1 MNKRIMT
8 LIGTLAI
15 GIAAF
20 SMPVYAKGKDLSF
33 VLPDKIVAGQGF
45 TSLKFSAEVKNVSEN
60 AKVSVDFGNSIPEKT
75 VKKTTYKDGILTV
88 YLAGGEELFP
98 DNTLEIGEI
107 TVKND
112 ENNGKNLYVELLPET
127 VEIVNS
133 GYTVV
138 KDIDAERE
146 EIKLTG
152 SGTEAPEIEKP
163 DPGDPDPE
171 TPQELDTTKLNALL
185 EELKVLNPQDYTQES
200 WNALSALMEQA
211 SELVKNDKVS
221 QEQINNMITQ
231 LNAAKENLQPVSKLD
246 TTKLNALLEE
256 LKGMDPQIYTQ
267 ESWNTVA
274 ALIEQAE
281 ELLKSGT
288 ASQEQIDNM
297 FNQLK
302 TAKENLQPG
311 TLPSPDP
318 EQARQN
324 LQTLMDELNNLLSS
338 EYTAESWNELYA
350 LMKKANSLLENGA
363 SKAEYDAM
371 TAKLIEAKS
380 KLVKAEGDPAPTP
393 DPKPT
398 PGGGSISGEE
408 VNTQKPQ
415 NPIKDTIQGVLTG
428 DNTPVVALA
437 LVGILSLAVI
447 LGILFS
453 KKMQKK

>member
-15 GIAAF
+15 GLAAF

-152 SGTEAPEIEKP
+152 SGAVAPEEEKP
-163 DPGDPDPE
+163 DSEKPDI
-171 TPQELDTTKLNALL
+171 KAL
-185 EELKVLNPQDYTQES
+185 EELLKTLNNLNPQDYTQES

-231 LNAAKENLQPVSKLD
+231 LNAAKENLQPVSKDVD
-246 TTKLNALLEE
+246 TTQLNALLEE

-267 ESWNTVA
+267 ESWNTVV

-288 ASQEQIDNM
+288 ASQEQIDDM
-297 FNQLK
+297 LNQLK
-302 TAKENLQPG
+302 AAKEKLVIISGSENL
-311 TLPSPDP
+311 
-318 EQARQN
+318 EQI
-324 LQTLMDELNNLLSS
+324 LLELNKLLSS
-338 EYTAESWNELYA
+338 EYTPESWNELYT
-350 LMKKANSLLENGA
+350 LMKEANSLLENGA

-380 KLVKAEGDPAPTP
+380 KLVKAEGEDGKHGA
-393 DPKPT
+393 
-398 PGGGSISGEE
+398 ISGEE

>member
-1 MNKRIMT
+1 MT

-15 GIAAF
+15 GLAAF

-45 TSLKFSAEVKNVSEN
+45 TSLKFSAEVKNISEN

-138 KDIDAERE
+138 EDIDEVRD
-146 EIKLTG
+146 EITLTG
-152 SGTEAPEIEKP
+152 SGTEAPEEEKPEPEKP
-163 DPGDPDPE
+163 DI
-171 TPQELDTTKLNALL
+171 KVL
-185 EELKVLNPQDYTQES
+185 EELLKTLNNLNPQDYTQES

-221 QEQINNMITQ
+221 QEQINTMITQ
-231 LNAAKENLQPVSKLD
+231 LKAAKENLQPVSKDVD
-246 TTKLNALLEE
+246 TTQLNALLEE
-256 LKGMDPQIYTQ
+256 LKEMDPQIYTQ

-288 ASQEQIDNM
+288 ASQEQIDDMLNR
-297 FNQLK
+297 LK
-302 TAKENLQPG
+302 AAKENLQPG
-311 TLPSPDP
+311 TFPSPDP
-318 EQARQN
+318 EQAKQN

-350 LMKKANSLLENGA
+350 LMKEANSLLENGA

-380 KLVKAEGDPAPTP
+380 KLVKAEG
-393 DPKPT
+393 
-398 PGGGSISGEE
+398 GNGQNGSISGEE

>member
-1 MNKRIMT
+1 MNKKIMT

-20 SMPVYAKGKDLSF
+20 SVPVYAKGKDLSF
-33 VLPDKIVAGQGF
+33 VLPLQAEQGF

-60 AKVSVDFGNSIPEKT
+60 AKVSIDFNKSIPEKT

-112 ENNGKNLYVELLPET
+112 ENNGKDLYVELLPET
-127 VEIVNS
+127 VEIVNN
-133 GYTVV
+133 GYMIVEE
-138 KDIDAERE
+138 IDPVRE

-152 SGTEAPEIEKP
+152 SGAEAPEEEKPEPEKP
-163 DPGDPDPE
+163 DI
-171 TPQELDTTKLNALL
+171 KVL
-185 EELKVLNPQDYTQES
+185 EELLKTLNNLNPQDYTQES

-221 QEQINNMITQ
+221 QEQINTMITQ
-231 LNAAKENLQPVSKLD
+231 LKAAKENLQPVSKDVD
-246 TTKLNALLEE
+246 TTQLNALLEE
-256 LKGMDPQIYTQ
+256 LKEMDPQIYTQ

-288 ASQEQIDNM
+288 ASQEQIDDM
-297 FNQLK
+297 LNQLK
-302 TAKENLQPG
+302 AAKENLVIMSG
-311 TLPSPDP
+311 RENL
-318 EQARQN
+318 EQI
-324 LQTLMDELNNLLSS
+324 LLELNKLLSS
-338 EYTAESWNELYA
+338 EYTSESWNELYT
-350 LMKKANSLLENGA
+350 LMKEANSLLENGA

-380 KLVKAEGDPAPTP
+380 KLVKAEG
-393 DPKPT
+393 
-398 PGGGSISGEE
+398 GNGQNGSISGEE

-453 KKMQKK
+453 KKMKKK

>member
-152 SGTEAPEIEKP
+152 SGAVAPEEEKP
-163 DPGDPDPE
+163 DPEKPDI
-171 TPQELDTTKLNALL
+171 KAL
-185 EELKVLNPQDYTQES
+185 EELLKTLNNLNPQDYTQES

-231 LNAAKENLQPVSKLD
+231 LNAAKENLQPVSKDVD
-246 TTKLNALLEE
+246 TTQLNALLEE

-288 ASQEQIDNM
+288 ASQEQIDDM
-297 FNQLK
+297 LNQLK
-302 TAKENLQPG
+302 AAKENLQPG

-318 EQARQN
+318 EQAKQN

-338 EYTAESWNELYA
+338 EYTPESWNELYT
-350 LMKKANSLLENGA
+350 LMKEANSLLENGA

-380 KLVKAEGDPAPTP
+380 KLVKAEPDPAPTP

-408 VNTQKPQ
+408 VNSQKPQKPQ

-437 LVGILSLAVI
+437 LVGILSLAAI

>member
-1 MNKRIMT
+1 MNKKIMT

-20 SMPVYAKGKDLSF
+20 SVPVYAKGKDLSF
-33 VLPDKIVAGQGF
+33 VLPLQAEQGF

-60 AKVSVDFGNSIPEKT
+60 AKVSIDFNKSIPEKT

-112 ENNGKNLYVELLPET
+112 ENNGKDLYVELLPET
-127 VEIVNS
+127 VEIVNN
-133 GYTVV
+133 GYMIVEE
-138 KDIDAERE
+138 IDPVRE

-152 SGTEAPEIEKP
+152 SGAEAPEEEKPEPEKP
-163 DPGDPDPE
+163 DI
-171 TPQELDTTKLNALL
+171 KVL
-185 EELKVLNPQDYTQES
+185 EELLKTLNNLNPQDYTQES

-221 QEQINNMITQ
+221 QEQINTMITQ
-231 LNAAKENLQPVSKLD
+231 LKAAKENLQPVSKDVD
-246 TTKLNALLEE
+246 TTQLNALLEE
-256 LKGMDPQIYTQ
+256 LKEMDPQIYTQ

-288 ASQEQIDNM
+288 ASQEQIDDM
-297 FNQLK
+297 LNQLK
-302 TAKENLQPG
+302 AAKENLVIMSG
-311 TLPSPDP
+311 RENL
-318 EQARQN
+318 EQI
-324 LQTLMDELNNLLSS
+324 LLELNKLLSS
-338 EYTAESWNELYA
+338 EYTSESWNELYT
-350 LMKKANSLLENGA
+350 LMKEANSLLENGA

-380 KLVKAEGDPAPTP
+380 KLVKAEG
-393 DPKPT
+393 
-398 PGGGSISGEE
+398 GNGQSGSISGEE
-408 VNTQKPQ
+408 VNSQKPQKPQ

>member
-15 GIAAF
+15 GLAAF

-60 AKVSVDFGNSIPEKT
+60 AKVSVDFENSIPEKT

-127 VEIVNS
+127 IEIVNS

-138 KDIDAERE
+138 EDIDEVRDK
-146 EIKLTG
+146 ITLTG
-152 SGTEAPEIEKP
+152 SGTEAPEEEKP
-163 DPGDPDPE
+163 DKEDPDEENLGGGDSEGEDTQKPE
-171 TPQELDTTKLNALL
+171 MEELKMLL
-185 EELKVLNPQDYTQES
+185 EELKGLDPQNYTQES

-211 SELVKNDKVS
+211 LG
-221 QEQINNMITQ
+221 
-231 LNAAKENLQPVSKLD
+231 
-246 TTKLNALLEE
+246 LLESE
-256 LKGMDPQIYTQ
+256 
-267 ESWNTVA
+267 
-274 ALIEQAE
+274 
-281 ELLKSGT
+281 T
-288 ASQEQIDNM
+288 ASQEEITNM
-297 FNQLK
+297 VNQLK
-302 TAKENLQPG
+302 AAKEGLQPG
-311 TLPSPDP
+311 TPSSEDK
-318 EQARQN
+318 EQAKQN
-324 LQTLMDELNNLLSS
+324 LQAFLDELNQLPSS
-338 EYTAESWNELYA
+338 EYTSESWNELYT
-350 LMKKANSLLENGA
+350 LMKEANSLLENGA

-380 KLVKAEGDPAPTP
+380 KLVKAEPDPAPTP
-393 DPKPT
+393 NPNPT
-398 PGGGSISGEE
+398 PEGENGQGGAISGEE
-408 VNTQKPQ
+408 INSQKPQKPQ

-428 DNTPVVALA
+428 DNTHVVALV
-437 LVGILSLAVI
+437 LVGIVSLAVI

>member
-1 MNKRIMT
+1 MNKKIMT
-8 LIGTLAI
+8 LLGTLAI

-20 SMPVYAKGKDLSF
+20 SVPVYAKGKDLSF

-112 ENNGKNLYVELLPET
+112 ENNGKNLYVELMPET

-138 KDIDAERE
+138 EDIDAERE

-152 SGTEAPEIEKP
+152 SGTEAPEAEKP

-171 TPQELDTTKLNALL
+171 TPQE
-185 EELKVLNPQDYTQES
+185 
-200 WNALSALMEQA
+200 
-211 SELVKNDKVS
+211 
-221 QEQINNMITQ
+221 
-231 LNAAKENLQPVSKLD
+231 LD

-288 ASQEQIDNM
+288 ASQEQIDDMLNR
-297 FNQLK
+297 LK
-302 TAKENLQPG
+302 AAKENLQPG

-318 EQARQN
+318 GQAKQN

-338 EYTAESWNELYA
+338 EYTAESWNELYT
-350 LMKKANSLLENGA
+350 LMKEANSLLENGA

-380 KLVKAEGDPAPTP
+380 KLVKAEPDPSPTP
-393 DPKPT
+393 NPKPT
-398 PGGGSISGEE
+398 PGGGAISGEE
-408 VNTQKPQ
+408 VNSQKPQ

-453 KKMQKK
+453 KKMKKK

>member
-1 MNKRIMT
+1 MNKKIMT
-8 LIGTLAI
+8 LLGTLAI

-112 ENNGKNLYVELLPET
+112 ENNGKNLYVELMPET

-138 KDIDAERE
+138 EDIDAERE

-152 SGTEAPEIEKP
+152 SGTEAPEAEKP

-171 TPQELDTTKLNALL
+171 TPQE
-185 EELKVLNPQDYTQES
+185 
-200 WNALSALMEQA
+200 
-211 SELVKNDKVS
+211 
-221 QEQINNMITQ
+221 
-231 LNAAKENLQPVSKLD
+231 LD

-288 ASQEQIDNM
+288 ASQEQIDDMLNR
-297 FNQLK
+297 LK
-302 TAKENLQPG
+302 AAKENLQPG

-318 EQARQN
+318 GQAKQN

-338 EYTAESWNELYA
+338 EYTAERWNELYT
-350 LMKKANSLLENGA
+350 LMKEANSLLENGA

-380 KLVKAEGDPAPTP
+380 KLVKAEPDPSPTP
-393 DPKPT
+393 NPKPT
-398 PGGGSISGEE
+398 PGGGAISGEE
-408 VNTQKPQ
+408 VNSQKPQ

-453 KKMQKK
+453 KKMKKK

>member
-1 MNKRIMT
+1 MT

-15 GIAAF
+15 GLAAF

-45 TSLKFSAEVKNVSEN
+45 TSLKFSAEVKNISEN

-138 KDIDAERE
+138 EDIDEVRD
-146 EIKLTG
+146 EITLTG
-152 SGTEAPEIEKP
+152 SGTEAPEEEKPEPEKP
-163 DPGDPDPE
+163 DI
-171 TPQELDTTKLNALL
+171 KVL
-185 EELKVLNPQDYTQES
+185 EELLKTLNNLNPQDYTQES

-221 QEQINNMITQ
+221 QEQINTMITQ
-231 LNAAKENLQPVSKLD
+231 LKATKENLQPVSKDVD
-246 TTKLNALLEE
+246 TTQLNALLEE
-256 LKGMDPQIYTQ
+256 LKEMDPQIYTQ

-288 ASQEQIDNM
+288 ASQEQIDDMLNR
-297 FNQLK
+297 LK
-302 TAKENLQPG
+302 AAKENLQPG
-311 TLPSPDP
+311 TFPSPDP
-318 EQARQN
+318 EQAKQN

-350 LMKKANSLLENGA
+350 LMKEANSLLENGA

-380 KLVKAEGDPAPTP
+380 KLVKAEG
-393 DPKPT
+393 
-398 PGGGSISGEE
+398 GNGQNGSISGEE

>member
-1 MNKRIMT
+1 MNKKIMT

-33 VLPDKIVAGQGF
+33 VLPLQAEQGF

-60 AKVSVDFGNSIPEKT
+60 AKVSIDFNKSIPEKT

-112 ENNGKNLYVELLPET
+112 ENNGKDLYVELLPET

-133 GYTVV
+133 GYMIVEEIDTV
-138 KDIDAERE
+138 RE

-152 SGTEAPEIEKP
+152 SGAEAPEEEKP
-163 DPGDPDPE
+163 DKEDPDEENPGGGDLEGEDTQKPE
-171 TPQELDTTKLNALL
+171 MEELKTLL
-185 EELKVLNPQDYTQES
+185 EELQGLDPQNYTQES
-200 WNALSALMEQA
+200 WNTLSALMEQA
-211 SELVKNDKVS
+211 LE
-221 QEQINNMITQ
+221 
-231 LNAAKENLQPVSKLD
+231 
-246 TTKLNALLEE
+246 LLESE
-256 LKGMDPQIYTQ
+256 
-267 ESWNTVA
+267 
-274 ALIEQAE
+274 
-281 ELLKSGT
+281 T
-288 ASQEQIDNM
+288 ASQEEVTDM
-297 FNQLK
+297 VNQLK
-302 TAKENLQPG
+302 AAKEGLQPG
-311 TLPSPDP
+311 TPSSEDK
-318 EQARQN
+318 EQAKQN
-324 LQTLMDELNNLLSS
+324 LQTLMDELNQLLSS

-350 LMKKANSLLENGA
+350 LMKEAKGLLENGG
-363 SKAEYDAM
+363 SKLEYDAM
-371 TAKLIEAKS
+371 TAKLREAQG
-380 KLVKAEGDPAPTP
+380 KLVKVETDQKPETDKTPEGGNGQNGA
-393 DPKPT
+393 
-398 PGGGSISGEE
+398 ISGEE
-408 VNTQKPQ
+408 VNSQKPQKPQ

-453 KKMQKK
+453 KKMKKK

>member
-1 MNKRIMT
+1 MT

-15 GIAAF
+15 GLAAF

-112 ENNGKNLYVELLPET
+112 ENNGKNLYVGLLPKT

-138 KDIDAERE
+138 EDIDEVRDK
-146 EIKLTG
+146 ITLTG
-152 SGTEAPEIEKP
+152 SGTEAPEEEKP
-163 DPGDPDPE
+163 DPGDPDQE
-171 TPQELDTTKLNALL
+171 TPQELDTTKLNELL

-221 QEQINNMITQ
+221 QEQINTMITQ
-231 LNAAKENLQPVSKLD
+231 LKAAKENLQPISKDVD
-246 TTKLNALLEE
+246 TTQLNALLEE

-288 ASQEQIDNM
+288 ASQEQIDDMLNR
-297 FNQLK
+297 LK
-302 TAKENLQPG
+302 AAKENLQPG
-311 TLPSPDP
+311 TFPSPDP
-318 EQARQN
+318 EQAKQN

-350 LMKKANSLLENGA
+350 LMKEANSLLEKGA
-363 SKAEYDAM
+363 SKSEYDAM

-380 KLVKAEGDPAPTP
+380 KLVKAEADPAPTP

-408 VNTQKPQ
+408 VNSQKPQKPQ

>member
-1 MNKRIMT
+1 M
-8 LIGTLAI
+8 
-15 GIAAF
+15 
-20 SMPVYAKGKDLSF
+20 
-33 VLPDKIVAGQGF
+33 
-45 TSLKFSAEVKNVSEN
+45 
-60 AKVSVDFGNSIPEKT
+60 
-75 VKKTTYKDGILTV
+75 
-88 YLAGGEELFP
+88 
-98 DNTLEIGEI
+98 
-107 TVKND
+107 
-112 ENNGKNLYVELLPET
+112 PET

-138 KDIDAERE
+138 EDIDAERE

-152 SGTEAPEIEKP
+152 SGTEAPEAEKP

-171 TPQELDTTKLNALL
+171 TPQE
-185 EELKVLNPQDYTQES
+185 
-200 WNALSALMEQA
+200 
-211 SELVKNDKVS
+211 
-221 QEQINNMITQ
+221 
-231 LNAAKENLQPVSKLD
+231 LD

-288 ASQEQIDNM
+288 ASQEQIDDMLNR
-297 FNQLK
+297 LK
-302 TAKENLQPG
+302 AAKENLQPG

-318 EQARQN
+318 GQAKQN

-338 EYTAESWNELYA
+338 EYTAESWNELYT
-350 LMKKANSLLENGA
+350 LMKEANSLLENGA

-380 KLVKAEGDPAPTP
+380 KLVKAEPDPSPTP
-393 DPKPT
+393 NPKPT
-398 PGGGSISGEE
+398 PGGGAISGEE
-408 VNTQKPQ
+408 VNSQKPQ

-453 KKMQKK
+453 KKMKKK

>member
-15 GIAAF
+15 GLAAF

-98 DNTLEIGEI
+98 DNSLEIGEI

-138 KDIDAERE
+138 EDIDAERE

-152 SGTEAPEIEKP
+152 SGTEAPEAEKP
-163 DPGDPDPE
+163 DPEKPDI
-171 TPQELDTTKLNALL
+171 KAL
-185 EELKVLNPQDYTQES
+185 EELLKTLNNLNPQDYTQES

-211 SELVKNDKVS
+211 SEFVKNDKVS

-231 LNAAKENLQPVSKLD
+231 LNAAKENLQPVSKDVD
-246 TTKLNALLEE
+246 TTQLNALLEE

-267 ESWNTVA
+267 ESWNTVV

-288 ASQEQIDNM
+288 ASQEQIDAM
-297 FNQLK
+297 LNQLK
-302 TAKENLQPG
+302 AAKEKLVIISGSENL
-311 TLPSPDP
+311 
-318 EQARQN
+318 EQI
-324 LQTLMDELNNLLSS
+324 LLELNKLLSS

-350 LMKKANSLLENGA
+350 LMKEANSLLEKGA

-380 KLVKAEGDPAPTP
+380 KLVKAEADPAPTP

-453 KKMQKK
+453 KKMKKK

>member
-33 VLPDKIVAGQGF
+33 VLPSEVKQGF

-112 ENNGKNLYVELLPET
+112 ENNGKNLYVELMPKT

-138 KDIDAERE
+138 EDIDEVRDK
-146 EIKLTG
+146 ITLTG
-152 SGTEAPEIEKP
+152 SGTEAPEEEKP
-163 DPGDPDPE
+163 EPGDPEP
-171 TPQELDTTKLNALL
+171 PQELDTTKLNALL

-221 QEQINNMITQ
+221 QEQINTMITQ
-231 LNAAKENLQPVSKLD
+231 LNAAKENLQPVSKDVD
-246 TTKLNALLEE
+246 TTQLNALLEE

-302 TAKENLQPG
+302 AAKENLQPG
-311 TLPSPDP
+311 TFPSPDSG
-318 EQARQN
+318 QAKQN

-350 LMKKANSLLENGA
+350 LMKEANSLLENSA

-380 KLVKAEGDPAPTP
+380 KLVKAEADPAPTP

-408 VNTQKPQ
+408 VNSQKPQKPQ

>member
-33 VLPDKIVAGQGF
+33 VLPSEVKQGF

-152 SGTEAPEIEKP
+152 SGAVAPEEEKP
-163 DPGDPDPE
+163 DPEKPDI
-171 TPQELDTTKLNALL
+171 KAL
-185 EELKVLNPQDYTQES
+185 EELLKTLNNLNPQDYTQES

-221 QEQINNMITQ
+221 QEQINNMTTQ
-231 LNAAKENLQPVSKLD
+231 LNAAKENLQPVSKDVD
-246 TTKLNALLEE
+246 TTQLNALLEE

-267 ESWNTVA
+267 ESWNTVV

-288 ASQEQIDNM
+288 ASQEQIDDM
-297 FNQLK
+297 LNQLK
-302 TAKENLQPG
+302 AAKEKLVIMSGRENL
-311 TLPSPDP
+311 
-318 EQARQN
+318 EQI
-324 LQTLMDELNNLLSS
+324 LLELNKLLSS
-338 EYTAESWNELYA
+338 EYTPESWNELYT
-350 LMKKANSLLENGA
+350 LMKEANSLLENGA

-380 KLVKAEGDPAPTP
+380 KLVKAEADPAPTP

-398 PGGGSISGEE
+398 PGGGAISGEE

>member
-60 AKVSVDFGNSIPEKT
+60 AKVSVDFNKSIPEKT

-112 ENNGKNLYVELLPET
+112 ENNGKNLYVELLPKT

-138 KDIDAERE
+138 EDIDEVRD
-146 EIKLTG
+146 EITLTG
-152 SGTEAPEIEKP
+152 SGTEAP
-163 DPGDPDPE
+163 DPGNPDSEP
-171 TPQELDTTKLNALL
+171 PQELDTTKLNALL

-221 QEQINNMITQ
+221 QEQINTMITQ
-231 LNAAKENLQPVSKLD
+231 LNTAKENLQPVSKDVD
-246 TTKLNALLEE
+246 TTQLNALLEE

-288 ASQEQIDNM
+288 ASQEQIDDM
-297 FNQLK
+297 LNQLK
-302 TAKENLQPG
+302 AAKENLQPG

-318 EQARQN
+318 EQAKQN

-338 EYTAESWNELYA
+338 EYTAESWNELYT
-350 LMKKANSLLENGA
+350 LMKEANSLLEKGA

-380 KLVKAEGDPAPTP
+380 KLVKAEG
-393 DPKPT
+393 
-398 PGGGSISGEE
+398 GNGQNGSISGEE
-408 VNTQKPQ
+408 VNSQKPQKPQ

>member
-1 MNKRIMT
+1 MNKKIMT
-8 LIGTLAI
+8 LLGTLAI

-20 SMPVYAKGKDLSF
+20 SMPVYATGKDLSF

-112 ENNGKNLYVELLPET
+112 KNNGKNLYVELMPET

-138 KDIDAERE
+138 EDIDAERE

-152 SGTEAPEIEKP
+152 SGTEAPEAEKP

-171 TPQELDTTKLNALL
+171 TPQE
-185 EELKVLNPQDYTQES
+185 
-200 WNALSALMEQA
+200 
-211 SELVKNDKVS
+211 
-221 QEQINNMITQ
+221 
-231 LNAAKENLQPVSKLD
+231 LD

-288 ASQEQIDNM
+288 ASQEQIDDMLNR
-297 FNQLK
+297 LK
-302 TAKENLQPG
+302 AAKENLQPG

-318 EQARQN
+318 GQAKQN

-338 EYTAESWNELYA
+338 EYTAESWNELYT
-350 LMKKANSLLENGA
+350 LMKEANSLLENGA

-380 KLVKAEGDPAPTP
+380 KLVKAEPDPSPTP
-393 DPKPT
+393 NPKPT
-398 PGGGSISGEE
+398 PGGGAISGEE
-408 VNTQKPQ
+408 VNSQKPQ

-453 KKMQKK
+453 KKMKKK

>member
-1 MNKRIMT
+1 MT
-8 LIGTLAI
+8 LLGTLAI

-112 ENNGKNLYVELLPET
+112 ENNGKNLYVELMPET

-138 KDIDAERE
+138 EDIDAERE

-152 SGTEAPEIEKP
+152 SGTEAPEAEKP

-171 TPQELDTTKLNALL
+171 TPQE
-185 EELKVLNPQDYTQES
+185 
-200 WNALSALMEQA
+200 
-211 SELVKNDKVS
+211 
-221 QEQINNMITQ
+221 
-231 LNAAKENLQPVSKLD
+231 LD

-288 ASQEQIDNM
+288 ASQEQIDDMLNR
-297 FNQLK
+297 LK
-302 TAKENLQPG
+302 AAKENLQPG

-318 EQARQN
+318 GQAKQN

-338 EYTAESWNELYA
+338 EYTAESWNELYT
-350 LMKKANSLLENGA
+350 LMKEANSLLENGA

-380 KLVKAEGDPAPTP
+380 KLVKAEPDPSPTP
-393 DPKPT
+393 NPKPT
-398 PGGGSISGEE
+398 PGGGAISGEE
-408 VNTQKPQ
+408 VNSQKPQ

-453 KKMQKK
+453 KKMKKK

>member
-1 MNKRIMT
+1 MNKKIMT
-8 LIGTLAI
+8 LLGTLAI

-112 ENNGKNLYVELLPET
+112 ENNGKNLYVELMPET

-138 KDIDAERE
+138 EDIDAERE

-152 SGTEAPEIEKP
+152 SGTEAPEAEKP

-171 TPQELDTTKLNALL
+171 TPQE
-185 EELKVLNPQDYTQES
+185 
-200 WNALSALMEQA
+200 
-211 SELVKNDKVS
+211 
-221 QEQINNMITQ
+221 
-231 LNAAKENLQPVSKLD
+231 LD

-288 ASQEQIDNM
+288 ASQEQIDDMLNR
-297 FNQLK
+297 LK
-302 TAKENLQPG
+302 AAKENLQPG

-318 EQARQN
+318 GQAKQN

-338 EYTAESWNELYA
+338 EYTAESWNELYT
-350 LMKKANSLLENGA
+350 LMKEANSLLENGA

-380 KLVKAEGDPAPTP
+380 KLVKAEPDPSPTP
-393 DPKPT
+393 NPKPT
-398 PGGGSISGEE
+398 PGGGAISGEE
-408 VNTQKPQ
+408 VNSQKPQ

-453 KKMQKK
+453 KKMKKK

>member
-1 MNKRIMT
+1 MNKKIMT
-8 LIGTLAI
+8 LLGTLAI

-112 ENNGKNLYVELLPET
+112 ENNGKNLYVELMPET

-138 KDIDAERE
+138 EDIDAERE

-152 SGTEAPEIEKP
+152 SGTEAPEAEKP

-171 TPQELDTTKLNALL
+171 TPQE
-185 EELKVLNPQDYTQES
+185 
-200 WNALSALMEQA
+200 
-211 SELVKNDKVS
+211 
-221 QEQINNMITQ
+221 
-231 LNAAKENLQPVSKLD
+231 LD

-288 ASQEQIDNM
+288 ASQEQIDDMLNR
-297 FNQLK
+297 LK
-302 TAKENLQPG
+302 AAKENLQPG
-311 TLPSPDP
+311 TLPSPDSG
-318 EQARQN
+318 QAKQN

-338 EYTAESWNELYA
+338 EYTAESWNELYT
-350 LMKKANSLLENGA
+350 LMKEANSLLENGA

-380 KLVKAEGDPAPTP
+380 KLVKAEPDPSPTP
-393 DPKPT
+393 NPKPT
-398 PGGGSISGEE
+398 PGGGAISGEE
-408 VNTQKPQ
+408 VNSQKPQ

-453 KKMQKK
+453 KKMKKK

>member
-15 GIAAF
+15 GLAAF

-112 ENNGKNLYVELLPET
+112 ENNGKNLYVELMPET

-152 SGTEAPEIEKP
+152 SGAVAPEEEKP
-163 DPGDPDPE
+163 DPEP
-171 TPQELDTTKLNALL
+171 PQELDTT
-185 EELKVLNPQDYTQES
+185 Q
-200 WNALSALMEQA
+200 
-211 SELVKNDKVS
+211 
-221 QEQINNMITQ
+221 
-231 LNAAKENLQPVSKLD
+231 
-246 TTKLNALLEE
+246 LNALLEE

-302 TAKENLQPG
+302 AAKENLQPG

-318 EQARQN
+318 EQAKQN

-350 LMKKANSLLENGA
+350 LIKEANSLLEKGA

-380 KLVKAEGDPAPTP
+380 KLVKAEADPAPTP

-408 VNTQKPQ
+408 VNSQKPQKPQ
-415 NPIKDTIQGVLTG
+415 NSIKDTIQGVLTG
-428 DNTPVVALA
+428 DNTPIVALA

-453 KKMQKK
+453 KKMKKK

>member
-15 GIAAF
+15 GLAAF

-45 TSLKFSAEVKNVSEN
+45 TSLKFSAEVKNISEN

-138 KDIDAERE
+138 EDIDEVRD
-146 EIKLTG
+146 EITLTG
-152 SGTEAPEIEKP
+152 SGTEAPEEEKPEPEKP
-163 DPGDPDPE
+163 DI
-171 TPQELDTTKLNALL
+171 KVL
-185 EELKVLNPQDYTQES
+185 EELLKTLNNLNPQDYTQES

-221 QEQINNMITQ
+221 QEQINTMITQ
-231 LNAAKENLQPVSKLD
+231 LKATKENLQPVSKDVD
-246 TTKLNALLEE
+246 TTQLNALLEE
-256 LKGMDPQIYTQ
+256 LKEMDPQIYTQ

-288 ASQEQIDNM
+288 ASQEQIDDMLNR
-297 FNQLK
+297 LK
-302 TAKENLQPG
+302 AAKENLQPG
-311 TLPSPDP
+311 TFPSPDP
-318 EQARQN
+318 EQAKQN

-350 LMKKANSLLENGA
+350 LMKEANSLLENGA

-380 KLVKAEGDPAPTP
+380 KLVKAEG
-393 DPKPT
+393 
-398 PGGGSISGEE
+398 GNGQNGSISGEE

>member
-1 MNKRIMT
+1 MT
-8 LIGTLAI
+8 LIGTLVI
-15 GIAAF
+15 GLAAF

-60 AKVSVDFGNSIPEKT
+60 AKVSVDFENSIPEKT

-127 VEIVNS
+127 IEIVNS

-138 KDIDAERE
+138 EDIDEVRDK
-146 EIKLTG
+146 ITLTG
-152 SGTEAPEIEKP
+152 SGTEAPEEEKP
-163 DPGDPDPE
+163 DPEP
-171 TPQELDTTKLNALL
+171 PQE
-185 EELKVLNPQDYTQES
+185 
-200 WNALSALMEQA
+200 
-211 SELVKNDKVS
+211 
-221 QEQINNMITQ
+221 
-231 LNAAKENLQPVSKLD
+231 LD

-288 ASQEQIDNM
+288 ASQEQIDDM
-297 FNQLK
+297 LNQLK
-302 TAKENLQPG
+302 AAKDALQLYTPQ
-311 TLPSPDP
+311 SSDE
-318 EQARQN
+318 EQAKQY
-324 LQTLMDELNNLLSS
+324 LQAFLDELNQLPSS
-338 EYTAESWNELYA
+338 EYTPESWNELYT
-350 LMKKANSLLENGA
+350 LMKEANSLLKNGA
-363 SKAEYDAM
+363 LKSEYDAM

-380 KLVKAEGDPAPTP
+380 KLVKAEPDPAPTP
-393 DPKPT
+393 NPNPT
-398 PGGGSISGEE
+398 PEGENGQGGAISGEE
-408 VNTQKPQ
+408 INSQKPQKPQ

-428 DNTPVVALA
+428 DNTHVVALV
-437 LVGILSLAVI
+437 LVGIVSLAVI

-453 KKMQKK
+453 KKLQKK

>member
-1 MNKRIMT
+1 MNKKIMT
-8 LIGTLAI
+8 LLGTLAI

-112 ENNGKNLYVELLPET
+112 ENNGKNLYVELMPET

-138 KDIDAERE
+138 EDIDAERE

-152 SGTEAPEIEKP
+152 SGTEAPEAEKP

-171 TPQELDTTKLNALL
+171 TPQE
-185 EELKVLNPQDYTQES
+185 
-200 WNALSALMEQA
+200 
-211 SELVKNDKVS
+211 
-221 QEQINNMITQ
+221 
-231 LNAAKENLQPVSKLD
+231 LD

-288 ASQEQIDNM
+288 ASQEQIDDMLNR
-297 FNQLK
+297 LK
-302 TAKENLQPG
+302 AAKENLQPG

-318 EQARQN
+318 GQAKQN

-338 EYTAESWNELYA
+338 EYTAESWNELYT
-350 LMKKANSLLENGA
+350 LMKEANSLLENGA

-380 KLVKAEGDPAPTP
+380 KLVKAEPDPSPTP
-393 DPKPT
+393 NPKPT
-398 PGGGSISGEE
+398 PGGGAISGEE
-408 VNTQKPQ
+408 VNSQKPQ

-428 DNTPVVALA
+428 DNTSVVALA

-453 KKMQKK
+453 KKMKKK

>member
-1 MNKRIMT
+1 MNKKIMT
-8 LIGTLAI
+8 LLGTLAI

-112 ENNGKNLYVELLPET
+112 KNNGKNLYVELMPET

-138 KDIDAERE
+138 EDIDAERE

-152 SGTEAPEIEKP
+152 SGTEAPEAEKP

-171 TPQELDTTKLNALL
+171 TPQE
-185 EELKVLNPQDYTQES
+185 
-200 WNALSALMEQA
+200 
-211 SELVKNDKVS
+211 
-221 QEQINNMITQ
+221 
-231 LNAAKENLQPVSKLD
+231 LD

-288 ASQEQIDNM
+288 ASQEQIDDMLNR
-297 FNQLK
+297 LK
-302 TAKENLQPG
+302 AAKENLQPG

-318 EQARQN
+318 GQAKQN

-338 EYTAESWNELYA
+338 EYTAESWNELYT
-350 LMKKANSLLENGA
+350 LMKEANSLLENGA

-380 KLVKAEGDPAPTP
+380 KLVKAEPDPSPTP
-393 DPKPT
+393 NPKPT
-398 PGGGSISGEE
+398 PGGGAISGEE
-408 VNTQKPQ
+408 VNSQKPQ

-453 KKMQKK
+453 KKMKKK

>member
-15 GIAAF
+15 SIAAF

-33 VLPDKIVAGQGF
+33 VLPDKVEAGQGF

-75 VKKTTYKDGILTV
+75 VKKTTYKDGVLTV
-88 YLAGGEELFP
+88 YLAGGEDLFQ

-112 ENNGKNLYVELLPET
+112 ENSGKNLYVELLPDTIEM
-127 VEIVNS
+127 VNS
-133 GYTVV
+133 GYAVV
-138 KDIDAERE
+138 EDIDAVRE

-152 SGTEAPEIEKP
+152 SGAEAPEEEKP
-163 DPGDPDPE
+163 DPEKPDRE
-171 TPQELDTTKLNALL
+171 AL
-185 EELKVLNPQDYTQES
+185 EELLKTLNNLNPQDYTQES
-200 WNALSALMEQA
+200 WNALSVLMEQA

-221 QEQINNMITQ
+221 QEQIRDIITQ
-231 LNAAKENLQPVSKLD
+231 LNEAKKELKPVSKDVD
-246 TTKLNALLEE
+246 TTQLKALLEE
-256 LKGMDPQIYTQ
+256 LKGIDPQIYTQ
-267 ESWNTVA
+267 ESWNAMA
-274 ALIEQAE
+274 AFIEQAE

-297 FNQLK
+297 LQQLK
-302 TAKENLQPG
+302 IAKENLQPG
-311 TLPSPDP
+311 IPSSGDK
-318 EQARQN
+318 EQAKQN
-324 LQTLMDELNNLLSS
+324 LQTLMDELNHLLSS

-350 LMKKANSLLENGA
+350 LMKEANNLLENGA

-371 TAKLIEAKS
+371 TAKLIEAKN
-380 KLVKAEGDPAPTP
+380 KLVKAEADPAPAP
-393 DPKPT
+393 DSKPT

-415 NPIKDTIQGVLTG
+415 NPIKDIIQGVLTG

-453 KKMQKK
+453 KKRKKK

>member
-15 GIAAF
+15 GLAAF

-60 AKVSVDFGNSIPEKT
+60 AKVSVDFENSIPEKT

-127 VEIVNS
+127 IEIVNS

-138 KDIDAERE
+138 EDIDEVRDK
-146 EIKLTG
+146 ITLTG
-152 SGTEAPEIEKP
+152 SGTEAP
-163 DPGDPDPE
+163 DPGNPDPE
-171 TPQELDTTKLNALL
+171 PPQELDTTKLNALL

-221 QEQINNMITQ
+221 QEQINTMITQ
-231 LNAAKENLQPVSKLD
+231 LNAAKENLQPVSKDVD
-246 TTKLNALLEE
+246 TTQLNALLEE

-302 TAKENLQPG
+302 AAKENLQPG

-318 EQARQN
+318 EQAKQN

-350 LMKKANSLLENGA
+350 LMKEANSLLEKGA
-363 SKAEYDAM
+363 SKSEYDAM
-371 TAKLIEAKS
+371 TARLIEAKS
-380 KLVKAEGDPAPTP
+380 KLVKAEG
-393 DPKPT
+393 
-398 PGGGSISGEE
+398 GNGQNGSISGEE
-408 VNTQKPQ
+408 VNSQKPQKPQ

>member
-1 MNKRIMT
+1 MNKKIMT

-20 SMPVYAKGKDLSF
+20 SVPVYAKGKDLSF
-33 VLPDKIVAGQGF
+33 VLPLQAEQGF

-60 AKVSVDFGNSIPEKT
+60 AKVSIDFNKSIPEKT

-112 ENNGKNLYVELLPET
+112 ENNGKDLYVELLPET
-127 VEIVNS
+127 VEIVNN
-133 GYTVV
+133 GYMIVEE
-138 KDIDAERE
+138 IDPVRE

-152 SGTEAPEIEKP
+152 SGAEAPEEEKPEPEKP
-163 DPGDPDPE
+163 DI
-171 TPQELDTTKLNALL
+171 KVL
-185 EELKVLNPQDYTQES
+185 EELLKTLNNLNPQDYTQES

-221 QEQINNMITQ
+221 QEQINTMITQ
-231 LNAAKENLQPVSKLD
+231 LKAAKENLQPVSKDVD
-246 TTKLNALLEE
+246 TTQLNALLEE
-256 LKGMDPQIYTQ
+256 LKEMDPQIYTQ

-288 ASQEQIDNM
+288 ASQEQIDDM
-297 FNQLK
+297 LNQLK
-302 TAKENLQPG
+302 AAKENLVIMSG
-311 TLPSPDP
+311 RENL
-318 EQARQN
+318 EQI
-324 LQTLMDELNNLLSS
+324 LLELNKLLSS
-338 EYTAESWNELYA
+338 EYTSESWNELYT
-350 LMKKANSLLENGA
+350 LMKEANSLLEKGA
-363 SKAEYDAM
+363 SKSEYDAM

-380 KLVKAEGDPAPTP
+380 KLVKAEPDPAPTP

-398 PGGGSISGEE
+398 PGGGAISGEE

>member
-15 GIAAF
+15 GLAAF

-45 TSLKFSAEVKNVSEN
+45 TSLKFSAEVKNISEN

-138 KDIDAERE
+138 EDIDEVRD
-146 EIKLTG
+146 EITLTG
-152 SGTEAPEIEKP
+152 SGTEAPEEEKPEPEKP
-163 DPGDPDPE
+163 DI
-171 TPQELDTTKLNALL
+171 KVL
-185 EELKVLNPQDYTQES
+185 EELLKTLNNLNPQDYTQES

-221 QEQINNMITQ
+221 QEQINTMITQ
-231 LNAAKENLQPVSKLD
+231 LKAAKENLQPVSKDVD
-246 TTKLNALLEE
+246 TTQLNALLEE
-256 LKGMDPQIYTQ
+256 LKEMDPQIYTQ

-288 ASQEQIDNM
+288 ASQEQIDDMLNR
-297 FNQLK
+297 LK
-302 TAKENLQPG
+302 AAKENLQPG
-311 TLPSPDP
+311 TFPSPDP
-318 EQARQN
+318 EQAKQN

-350 LMKKANSLLENGA
+350 LMKEANSLLENGA

-380 KLVKAEGDPAPTP
+380 KLVKAEG
-393 DPKPT
+393 
-398 PGGGSISGEE
+398 GNGQNGSISGEE

>member
-1 MNKRIMT
+1 MNKKIMT
-8 LIGTLAI
+8 LLGTLAI

-112 ENNGKNLYVELLPET
+112 ENNGKNLYVELMPET

-138 KDIDAERE
+138 EDIDAERE

-152 SGTEAPEIEKP
+152 SGTEAPEAEKP

-171 TPQELDTTKLNALL
+171 TPQE
-185 EELKVLNPQDYTQES
+185 
-200 WNALSALMEQA
+200 
-211 SELVKNDKVS
+211 
-221 QEQINNMITQ
+221 
-231 LNAAKENLQPVSKLD
+231 LD

-288 ASQEQIDNM
+288 ASQEQIDDMLNR
-297 FNQLK
+297 LK
-302 TAKENLQPG
+302 AAKENLQPG

-318 EQARQN
+318 GQAKQN
-324 LQTLMDELNNLLSS
+324 PQTLMDELNNLLSS
-338 EYTAESWNELYA
+338 EYTAESWNELYT
-350 LMKKANSLLENGA
+350 LMKEANSLLENGA

-380 KLVKAEGDPAPTP
+380 KLVKAEPDPSPTP
-393 DPKPT
+393 NPKPT
-398 PGGGSISGEE
+398 PGGGAISGEE
-408 VNTQKPQ
+408 VNSQKPQ

-453 KKMQKK
+453 KKMKKK

>member
-138 KDIDAERE
+138 EDIDAERE

-152 SGTEAPEIEKP
+152 SGTEAPEAEKP
-163 DPGDPDPE
+163 DPEKPDI
-171 TPQELDTTKLNALL
+171 KAL
-185 EELKVLNPQDYTQES
+185 EELLKTLNNLNPQDYTQES

-211 SELVKNDKVS
+211 SEFVKNDKVS

-231 LNAAKENLQPVSKLD
+231 LNAAKENLQPVSKDVD
-246 TTKLNALLEE
+246 TTQLNALLEE

-288 ASQEQIDNM
+288 ASQEQIDDRL
-297 FNQLK
+297 NQLK
-302 TAKENLQPG
+302 AAKENLQPG

-318 EQARQN
+318 EQAKQN
-324 LQTLMDELNNLLSS
+324 LQTLMDEPNNLLSS
-338 EYTAESWNELYA
+338 EYTAESWNEIYA
-350 LMKKANSLLENGA
+350 LMKEANSLLENGA
-363 SKAEYDAM
+363 SKSEYDAM

-380 KLVKAEGDPAPTP
+380 KLVKAEGGNGQNGA
-393 DPKPT
+393 
-398 PGGGSISGEE
+398 ISGEE
-408 VNTQKPQ
+408 VNSQKPQ

>member
-1 MNKRIMT
+1 MNKKIMT
-8 LIGTLAI
+8 LLGTLVI

-112 ENNGKNLYVELLPET
+112 ENNGKNLYVELMPET

-138 KDIDAERE
+138 EDIDAERE

-152 SGTEAPEIEKP
+152 SGTEAPEAEKP

-171 TPQELDTTKLNALL
+171 TPQE
-185 EELKVLNPQDYTQES
+185 
-200 WNALSALMEQA
+200 
-211 SELVKNDKVS
+211 
-221 QEQINNMITQ
+221 
-231 LNAAKENLQPVSKLD
+231 LD

-288 ASQEQIDNM
+288 ASQEQIDDMLNR
-297 FNQLK
+297 LK
-302 TAKENLQPG
+302 AAKENLQPG

-318 EQARQN
+318 GQAKQN

-338 EYTAESWNELYA
+338 EYTAESWNELYT
-350 LMKKANSLLENGA
+350 LMKEANSLLENGA

-380 KLVKAEGDPAPTP
+380 KLVKAEPDPSPTP
-393 DPKPT
+393 NPKPT
-398 PGGGSISGEE
+398 PGGGAISGEE
-408 VNTQKPQ
+408 VNSQKPQ

-453 KKMQKK
+453 KKMKKK

>member
-1 MNKRIMT
+1 MNKKIMT
-8 LIGTLAI
+8 LLGTLAI

-45 TSLKFSAEVKNVSEN
+45 SSLKFSAEVKNVSEN
-60 AKVSVDFGNSIPEKT
+60 AKVSVDFGNSIPETT

-112 ENNGKNLYVELLPET
+112 ENNGKNLYVELMPET

-138 KDIDAERE
+138 EDIDAERE

-152 SGTEAPEIEKP
+152 SGTEAPEAEKP

-171 TPQELDTTKLNALL
+171 TPQE
-185 EELKVLNPQDYTQES
+185 
-200 WNALSALMEQA
+200 
-211 SELVKNDKVS
+211 
-221 QEQINNMITQ
+221 
-231 LNAAKENLQPVSKLD
+231 LD

-288 ASQEQIDNM
+288 ASQEQIDDMLNR
-297 FNQLK
+297 LK
-302 TAKENLQPG
+302 AAKENLQPG

-318 EQARQN
+318 GQAKQN

-338 EYTAESWNELYA
+338 EYTAESWNELYT
-350 LMKKANSLLENGA
+350 LMKEANSLLENGA

-380 KLVKAEGDPAPTP
+380 KLVKAEPDPSPTP
-393 DPKPT
+393 NPKPT
-398 PGGGSISGEE
+398 PGGGAISGEE
-408 VNTQKPQ
+408 VNSQKPQ

-453 KKMQKK
+453 KKMKKK